1 MADGI
6 ITHYVS
12 YGELTG
18 FFDEY
23 TSFDE
28 DENGNV
34 LELEIDVDLL
44 KSQVQYAREKLLTAH
59 KDSDIV
65 IESVDIKGS
74 AIHNME
80 YTVTENSSSP
90 VLYGWPW
97 IRINENDVYCIDV
110 FKWING
116 SVEVNLSNLVTPT
129 DTEE

>member
-1 MADGI
+1 MSDGI
-6 ITHYVS
+6 IKHYVT
-12 YGELTG
+12 YEALTG

-23 TSFDE
+23 TCFEE

-44 KSQVQYAREKLLTAH
+44 KSQVQYVREKLLTAH

-65 IESVDIKGS
+65 IESVDIRGD
-74 AIHNME
+74 AIHSME

-110 FKWING
+110 FKWISG

-129 DTEE
+129 DTEN

>member
-1 MADGI
+1 MSNGI
-6 ITHYVS
+6 ITHYVT

-65 IESVDIKGS
+65 IESVDIRGD
-74 AIHNME
+74 AIHSME
-80 YTVTENSSSP
+80 YTVTEKSSSP

-97 IRINENDVYCIDV
+97 IRVNENAVYCIDV

-116 SVEVNLSNLVTPT
+116 SVEINLSDLVTPT
-129 DTEE
+129 ETED